1 MSRSCND
8 CLKYKILTVEYDEST
23 HSPKMKFHTYEVFTI
38 FSKHRT
44 IGPGNLLCHVY
55 SKSILCYN
63 QNNCESIKKKYS
75 KVERVINRGVYE
87 VILHTCVGKLFVSYL
102 LFTYTF

>member
-23 HSPKMKFHTYEVFTI
+23 HSPKMKFHTYAVFTI

-55 SKSILCYN
+55 FNSVYVVK
-63 QNNCESIKKKYS
+63 QKNCEAAK
-75 KVERVINRGVYE
+75 
-87 VILHTCVGKLFVSYL
+87 
-102 LFTYTF
+102 